1 MRASTRA
8 PASGSHHDRA
18 HAGGSTWHSLA
29 MTSASPDVLSVR
41 ALNRATLHR
50 QLLLERERLPAADAI
65 ERLVG
70 MQAQVP
76 VDPYVGLWTRLDG
89 FRPEEL
95 GALITGRGAVRASL
109 MRATIHLVTARDML
123 TLRPLMEPVIARMF
137 WTGSP
142 FGRAIK
148 GVDTD
153 ALVSMVR
160 ELIEE
165 RPRTR
170 AELRPLLEE
179 RWPGEDSDAM
189 SAIGYLL
196 PVVQV
201 PPRGVWGQSGQATW
215 TTAESWLGRPL
226 EAEPSI
232 DDLVMRYFAGYGP
245 AAVMDIQAWC
255 GLTKLREVVDRL
267 GPGLRVFRDE
277 AGRELFDVP
286 DAPRPDPDTPA
297 PVRFLPEYDNA
308 LLGYKDRTRMIG
320 IEARRRLDSDILG
333 NFSTFLVDGFV
344 AGRWKFTRER
354 STATITLEPVV
365 RLSASARTSLTD
377 EGERLVAFLVPDA
390 ERRDVRISRA
400 TGKRSER

>member
-1 MRASTRA
+1 MAS
-8 PASGSHHDRA
+8 P
-18 HAGGSTWHSLA
+18 
-29 MTSASPDVLSVR
+29 SPDVLTVR
-41 ALNRATLHR
+41 ELNRATLAR
-50 QLLLERERLPAADAI
+50 QLLLERAALSAADAI

-76 VDPYVGLWTRLDG
+76 MDPYIGLWTRLDG
-89 FRPEEL
+89 FDPAEL
-95 GALITGRGAVRASL
+95 ADLLTRRRAVRASL
-109 MRATIHLVTARDML
+109 MRATIHLVTARDMRM
-123 TLRPLMEPVIARMF
+123 LRPLMEPVIHRMF

-153 ALVSMVR
+153 ALVAMVR

-170 AELRPLLEE
+170 AELRPLLAE
-179 RWPGEDSDAM
+179 RWPDHDSDAL

-201 PPRGVWGQSGQATW
+201 PPRGVWGQGGQATW

-226 EAEPSI
+226 DPEPSI
-232 DDLVMRYFAGYGP
+232 DDLVMRYLAGYGP

-255 GLTKLREVVDRL
+255 GLTKLKEVVERL
-267 GPGLRVFRDE
+267 RPGLRVYRDE

-286 DAPRPDPDTPA
+286 DAPLPDADTPA

-308 LLGYKDRTRMIG
+308 LLGYKDRTRMVG

-344 AGRWKFTRER
+344 AGRWKLAREDER
-354 STATITLEPVV
+354 GTDHHRAGRAGVGLGSSEPD
-365 RLSASARTSLTD
+365 R
-377 EGERLVAFLVPDA
+377 
-390 ERRDVRISRA
+390 
-400 TGKRSER
+400 

>member
-1 MRASTRA
+1 
-8 PASGSHHDRA
+8 
-18 HAGGSTWHSLA
+18 
-29 MTSASPDVLSVR
+29 
-41 ALNRATLHR
+41 
-50 QLLLERERLPAADAI
+50 
-65 ERLVG
+65 
-70 MQAQVP
+70 
-76 VDPYVGLWTRLDG
+76 
-89 FRPEEL
+89 
-95 GALITGRGAVRASL
+95 
-109 MRATIHLVTARDML
+109 
-123 TLRPLMEPVIARMF
+123 MEPVIQRMF

-148 GVDTD
+148 DIDAD
-153 ALVSMVR
+153 ALVAMVR
-160 ELIEE
+160 TLIEE

-170 AELRPLLEE
+170 AELRPLLAE
-179 RWPGEDSDAM
+179 RWPDHDSDAM

-215 TTAESWLGRPL
+215 TTAESWLGHPL
-226 EAEPSI
+226 DAKPSI

-267 GPGLRVFRDE
+267 GPNLRAFRDE
-277 AGRELFDVP
+277 EGRELFDVP
-286 DAPRPDPDTPA
+286 DAPRPDAETPA

-320 IEARRRLDSDILG
+320 TEARRRLDSDILG

-344 AGRWKFTRER
+344 AGRWKLARER
-354 STATITLEPVV
+354 NTATITLEPVV
-365 RLSASARTSLTD
+365 RLSASARASLID
-377 EGERLVAFLVPDA
+377 EGERLAAFLVPDA
-390 ERRDVRISRA
+390 ETRDVRISRA

>member
-1 MRASTRA
+1 
-8 PASGSHHDRA
+8 
-18 HAGGSTWHSLA
+18 
-29 MTSASPDVLSVR
+29 
-41 ALNRATLHR
+41 
-50 QLLLERERLPAADAI
+50 
-65 ERLVG
+65 
-70 MQAQVP
+70 
-76 VDPYVGLWTRLDG
+76 
-89 FRPEEL
+89 
-95 GALITGRGAVRASL
+95 
-109 MRATIHLVTARDML
+109 
-123 TLRPLMEPVIARMF
+123 MEPVIARMF

-153 ALVSMVR
+153 ALVAMVR

-179 RWPGEDSDAM
+179 RWPDDDSDAM

-226 EAEPSI
+226 EPEPSI

-344 AGRWKFTRER
+344 AGRWKLARER

-365 RLSASARTSLTD
+365 RLSASDANEPDRRGRAAAWRSSS
-377 EGERLVAFLVPDA
+377 PDA
-390 ERRDVRISRA
+390 GARDVRISRA
-400 TGKRSER
+400 TGKRSRSDEDADARVERDRGRRDRARLHADELGVRRRRVRDRVDRGDPPSPRPGRHAAGHVRRLRPVHERGARGTRARRPTGASRAGDQGRPGRRPERRLPAATTTRDPSTSARRSTGRSAGSGRT

>member
-1 MRASTRA
+1 VARRRDRDRLRPTR
-8 PASGSHHDRA
+8 
-18 HAGGSTWHSLA
+18 
-29 MTSASPDVLSVR
+29 DVLTVR
-41 ALNRATLHR
+41 QLNRATLTR
-50 QLLLERERLPAADAI
+50 QLLLEREDVPASDAI

-76 VDPYVGLWTRLDG
+76 MDPYIGLWTRLHG
-89 FRPEEL
+89 FDPAEL
-95 GALITGRGAVRASL
+95 AGMLTDRRAVRASL
-109 MRATIHLVTARDML
+109 MRATIHLVTARDMRR
-123 TLRPLMEPVIARMF
+123 LRPLMEPVIQRMF

-142 FGRAIK
+142 FGRAIQ

-153 ALVSMVR
+153 ALVSLVR

-170 AELRPLLEE
+170 AELRPLLAE
-179 RWPGEDSDAM
+179 RWPDHDSDAM

-226 EAEPSI
+226 DAEPSI
-232 DDLVMRYFAGYGP
+232 DDLVVRYLEGYGP

-255 GLTKLREVVDRL
+255 GLTKLNEVVERL
-267 GPGLRVFRDE
+267 GSRLRVYADE

-286 DAPRPDPDTPA
+286 DAPLPDADTPA
-297 PVRFLPEYDNA
+297 PVRFLPEYDNS
-308 LLGYKDRTRMIG
+308 LLGYKDRTRVIG
-320 IEARRRLDSDILG
+320 TEARRRLDSDILG

-344 AGRWKFTRER
+344 AGRWKLTRER
-354 STATITLEPVV
+354 TAARITIEPVV
-365 RLSASARTSLTD
+365 RLSATARTNLTD
-377 EGERLVAFLVPDA
+377 EGGRLAAFLVPDA
-390 ERRDVRISRA
+390 AAHDVRFARKGARA
-400 TGKRSER
+400 R

>member
-1 MRASTRA
+1 MAS
-8 PASGSHHDRA
+8 P
-18 HAGGSTWHSLA
+18 
-29 MTSASPDVLSVR
+29 SPDVLTVR
-41 ALNRATLHR
+41 ALNRATLAR
-50 QLLLERERLPAADAI
+50 QLLLERSALPAADAI

-76 VDPYVGLWTRLDG
+76 IDPYIGLWTRLVG
-89 FRPEEL
+89 FRPQEL
-95 GALITGRGAVRASL
+95 ADLITDRKAVRASL
-109 MRATIHLVTARDML
+109 MRATIHLVTARDMRR
-123 TLRPLMEPVIARMF
+123 LRPLMEPVIQRMF

-148 GVDTD
+148 NIDSD
-153 ALVSMVR
+153 ALVAMVR
-160 ELIEE
+160 TLIEE

-170 AELRPLLEE
+170 AELRPLLAE
-179 RWPGEDSDAM
+179 RWPDHDSDAM

-226 EAEPSI
+226 DAEPSI

-267 GPGLRVFRDE
+267 GPNLRAFRDE
-277 AGRELFDVP
+277 EGRALFDVR
-286 DAPRPDPDTPA
+286 DAPRPDAETPA

-320 IEARRRLDSDILG
+320 TEARRRLDSDILG
-333 NFSTFLVDGFV
+333 NFNTFLVDGFV
-344 AGRWKFTRER
+344 AGRWKLARER
-354 STATITLEPVV
+354 NTATITLEPVV
-365 RLSASARTSLTD
+365 RLSALARASLIE
-377 EGERLVAFLVPDA
+377 EGERLVAFLVPDT
-390 ERRDVRISRA
+390 ETSDVRISRA